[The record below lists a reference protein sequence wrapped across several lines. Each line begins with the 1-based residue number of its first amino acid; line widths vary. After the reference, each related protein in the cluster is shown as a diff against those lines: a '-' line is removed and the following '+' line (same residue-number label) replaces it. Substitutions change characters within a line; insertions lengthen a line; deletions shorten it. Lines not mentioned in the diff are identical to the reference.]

1 MTPPMSPETPPSR
14 RTFLRHAGLSAAGL
28 SAAGLSA
35 AGALPLP
42 ALAEGAPGPLGAGPG
57 AWGVA
62 WDDEAAALLAQPP
75 AQAWDTSWT
84 ARVTGQHKAMFD
96 IPEIEGG
103 VGVMRAGSW
112 LRAYEEVLKVKRNA
126 ITQVIVLRHNA
137 IPLVM
142 TNAFWAAYPAGKEM
156 KVRGGAEGEW
166 ATANPVL
173 GGGGGGGG
181 GRSAPVPLDALI
193 AGGSIVLGCGVAF
206 AMVTRLVARQDGL
219 STEAA
224 AEKARGMILPGVI
237 MQPSGIF
244 AGTLAQHHGCCFVRA
259 V

>member
-14 RTFLRHAGLSAAGL
+14 RTFLRHAGLSAAG
-28 SAAGLSA
+28 
-35 AGALPLP
+35 ALALP
-42 ALAEGAPGPLGAGPG
+42 ALAEGAPGPVGGAPG
-57 AWGVA
+57 GWGGA

-112 LRAYEEVLKVKRNA
+112 LRAYEEVLKVKRDA

-156 KVRGGAEGEW
+156 KVRGSAEGEW

-173 GGGGGGGG
+173 GGGG

-219 STEAA
+219 SPEAA
-224 AEKARGMILPGVI
+224 AEKARRMILPGVI

>member
-1 MTPPMSPETPPSR
+1 MSSSR
-14 RTFLRHAGLSAAGL
+14 RAFLRHASLTAAGTL
-28 SAAGLSA
+28 ALPAAAGGTPAPAGSDAAPDPMAWALAAEAEALA
-35 AGALPLP
+35 AG
-42 ALAEGAPGPLGAGPG
+42 
-57 AWGVA
+57 
-62 WDDEAAALLAQPP
+62 QPP

-112 LRAYEEVLKVKRNA
+112 LRAYEQVLKVRREA
-126 ITQVIVLRHNA
+126 ITQVIVLRHSA

-142 TNAFWAAYPAGKEM
+142 SNAFWAAYPVGKEM
-156 KVRGGAEGEW
+156 KVKGSGAEEW
-166 ATANPVL
+166 ATRNPVL
-173 GGGGGGGG
+173 GGGEAGPG
-181 GRSAPVPLDALI
+181 APVPLDALI

-206 AMVTRLVARQDGL
+206 AMITRLVGRQDGL
-219 STEAA
+219 QGEAA

>member
-14 RTFLRHAGLSAAGL
+14 RTFLRHAGL

-112 LRAYEEVLKVKRNA
+112 LRAYEEVLKVKRDA

-219 STEAA
+219 SPEAA
-224 AEKARGMILPGVI
+224 AEKARRMILPGVI

>member
-1 MTPPMSPETPPSR
+1 
-14 RTFLRHAGLSAAGL
+14 
-28 SAAGLSA
+28 
-35 AGALPLP
+35 
-42 ALAEGAPGPLGAGPG
+42 
-57 AWGVA
+57 
-62 WDDEAAALLAQPP
+62 
-75 AQAWDTSWT
+75 
-84 ARVTGQHKAMFD
+84 
-96 IPEIEGG
+96 
-103 VGVMRAGSW
+103 
-112 LRAYEEVLKVKRNA
+112 VLKVKRNA

-156 KVRGGAEGEW
+156 KVRGSAEGEW

>member
-14 RTFLRHAGLSAAGL
+14 RTFLRHAGL

-57 AWGVA
+57 AWDFA

-112 LRAYEEVLKVKRNA
+112 LRAYEEVLKVKRDA

-156 KVRGGAEGEW
+156 KVRGSAEGEW

-173 GGGGGGGG
+173 GGGGGGGGSGG

-219 STEAA
+219 SPEAA
-224 AEKARGMILPGVI
+224 AEKARMMILPGVI

>member
-1 MTPPMSPETPPSR
+1 MTPPMSPERSPSR
-14 RTFLRHAGLSAAGL
+14 RTFLRHAGLSAAG
-28 SAAGLSA
+28 
-35 AGALPLP
+35 ALTLP
-42 ALAEGAPGPLGAGPG
+42 ALAEGAPGRLGGSPG
-57 AWGVA
+57 AWGAA

-112 LRAYEEVLKVKRNA
+112 LRAYEEVLKVKRDA

-166 ATANPVL
+166 ATTNPVL
-173 GGGGGGGG
+173 GGGGGGGGG

>member
-1 MTPPMSPETPPSR
+1 MSPKTPPSR
-14 RTFLRHAGLSAAGL
+14 RTFLRHAGLSAAG
-28 SAAGLSA
+28 AMAF
-35 AGALPLP
+35 P
-42 ALAEGAPGPLGAGPG
+42 ALAEGAPGPLGDAFG
-57 AWGVA
+57 ASASA

-96 IPEIEGG
+96 VPEIEGG

-112 LRAYEEVLKVKRNA
+112 LRAYEEVLKVKRDA

-142 TNAFWAAYPAGKEM
+142 TNAFWAAYPVGKEM
-156 KVRGGAEGEW
+156 KVRGSKEGEW

-173 GGGGGGGG
+173 GGGSGGA
-181 GRSAPVPLDALI
+181 GRGAPTPLDALI

-224 AEKARGMILPGVI
+224 AEKARSMILPGII

>member
-1 MTPPMSPETPPSR
+1 MSPTTPSSR
-14 RTFLRHAGLSAAGL
+14 RTFLRTAGLSAAGL
-28 SAAGLSA
+28 SAT
-35 AGALPLP
+35 GALGLP
-42 ALAEGAPGPLGAGPG
+42 ALAEGAPDPQEGTPGPWGAT
-57 AWGVA
+57 
-62 WDDEAAALLAQPP
+62 WDDEAAARLAQPP

-84 ARVTGQHKAMFD
+84 ARITGQHKAMFD
-96 IPEIEGG
+96 VPEIEGG

-112 LRAYEEVLKVKRNA
+112 LRAYEEVLKVKRDA

-142 TNAFWAAYPAGKEM
+142 TNAFWAAYPVGQEM

-173 GGGGGGGG
+173 GGGGT
-181 GRSAPVPLDALI
+181 GRGAPTPLDALI

-206 AMVTRLVARQDGL
+206 AMVTRLVARRDGL
-219 STEAA
+219 SADAA

>member
-1 MTPPMSPETPPSR
+1 MTPSMSPHTPPSR
-14 RTFLRHAGLSAAGL
+14 RSFLRTAGLSAAGL
-28 SAAGLSA
+28 TAT
-35 AGALPLP
+35 GALARP
-42 ALAEGAPGPLGAGPG
+42 ALAEGAPDPREGARGPWGA
-57 AWGVA
+57 A
-62 WDDEAAALLAQPP
+62 WDDEVDALLAQPP
-75 AQAWDTSWT
+75 AQAWDTGWT
-84 ARVTGQHKAMFD
+84 ARVTGKHRAMFD

-112 LRAYEEVLKVKRNA
+112 LRAYDQVLKVRREE
-126 ITQVIVLRHNA
+126 ITQVIVLRHSA

-142 TNAFWAAYPAGKEM
+142 SNAFWAAYPVGKEM
-156 KVRGGAEGEW
+156 KVKGSGGEEW
-166 ATANPVL
+166 ATRNPVL
-173 GGGGGGGG
+173 GSGEAGPG
-181 GRSAPVPLDALI
+181 APVPLDALI

-206 AMVTRLVARQDGL
+206 AMITRLVGRQDGL
-219 STEAA
+219 QGEAA

>member
-14 RTFLRHAGLSAAGL
+14 RTFLRHAGL

-57 AWGVA
+57 ARDVA

-112 LRAYEEVLKVKRNA
+112 LRAYEEVLKVKRDA

-156 KVRGGAEGEW
+156 KVRGSAEGEW

-173 GGGGGGGG
+173 GGGGGG

-219 STEAA
+219 SPEAA
-224 AEKARGMILPGVI
+224 AEKARRMILPGVI

>member
-14 RTFLRHAGLSAAGL
+14 RTFLRHAGL

>member
-1 MTPPMSPETPPSR
+1 MSSAPR
-14 RTFLRHAGLSAAGL
+14 RAFLKQAGLGAASL
-28 SAAGLSA
+28 MA
-35 AGALPLP
+35 LP
-42 ALAEGAPGPLGAGPG
+42 ALARAERAPGKGSPAEVLHDAIGE
-57 AWGVA
+57 WE
-62 WDDEAAALLAQPP
+62 DEQ
-75 AQAWDTSWT
+75 QVEQWDTSWT
-84 ARVTGQHKAMFD
+84 KRITGKHKAMFD

-112 LRAYEEVLKVKRNA
+112 LRAYEEVLKVKRDA

-156 KVRGGAEGEW
+156 KVRGSAEGEW

-206 AMVTRLVARQDGL
+206 AMITRLVARQDGL
-219 STEAA
+219 SPEAA
-224 AEKARGMILPGVI
+224 AEKARRMILPGVI

>member
-1 MTPPMSPETPPSR
+1 MGDGVG
-14 RTFLRHAGLSAAGL
+14 ASA
-28 SAAGLSA
+28 S
-35 AGALPLP
+35 
-42 ALAEGAPGPLGAGPG
+42 
-57 AWGVA
+57 AWG
-62 WDDEAAALLAQPP
+62 DETDALLAQPP

-96 IPEIEGG
+96 VPEIEGG

-112 LRAYEEVLKVKRNA
+112 LRAYEEVLKVKRDA

-142 TNAFWAAYPAGKEM
+142 TNAFWAAYPVGKEM

-166 ATANPVL
+166 AQANPVL

-181 GRSAPVPLDALI
+181 GAGRGAPTPLDALI

-206 AMVTRLVARQDGL
+206 AMITRLVARQDGL
-219 STEAA
+219 SSDAA
-224 AEKARGMILPGVI
+224 AAKARGLILPGVI

>member
-112 LRAYEEVLKVKRNA
+112 LRAYEEVLKVKRDA